1 MAYKKTPGRSNLV
14 QPNGM
19 PNFSG
24 FKQAAASYNQ
34 IGDLAYGIG
43 LDDRKREF
51 NQLIR
56 QAEIDGKTAG
66 VAYDENGDLVPLTN
80 FDYAKASET
89 LAESDQKQI
98 LATYRK
104 AAVQTYVNAA
114 ANDINDAASKAL
126 IDNPNDPAAIRSSAQ
141 GYLQG
146 LGDLDEEIFTAL
158 APKVASAFTR
168 VENQALAQ
176 QRSDEIEY
184 AVAQGTSAFNQNAIE
199 LGVLYAKS
207 QGVSNIAQGQAL
219 DDRAN
224 EILAE
229 QDDIIETLKANEVS
243 QTIIDQMLDTQ
254 ATVIASKTAQ
264 AGVERAYYSG
274 GAAEAYRT
282 IKEVVAEAELN
293 PDVDSSTLR
302 TVMHESVR
310 MLSAIK
316 AAETQAEKE
325 VLSGIYGDLYRRV
338 VVEGLDIVSEMANPE
353 SPIHDLEPT
362 QQATLFQVGTAS
374 MQSLN
379 EQHAKGYKAQYDN
392 YFSVFENPSST
403 TVEQAMDAMRE
414 IKLLHGMNLLGP
426 TGDKLLREAETKF
439 NEALVSYQGDD
450 IERQGSVIS
459 IRLNPNLSD
468 FSKPPSFYLNEMY
481 IGDLESKN
489 IIGKGGYWSDREA
502 FITDVGTYAKAHQ
515 TRLDLTRLAG
525 LAEAKAANSI
535 MPTQQEINALAEVR
549 GFNMNDISAGLLS
562 EDEDVFMQNVN
573 NVAGFA
579 VQTQGLLHPASAFL
593 LENASKNVENADRSI
608 RLMGQ
613 VVSAIREARGIDNEQ
628 AENIFLSN
636 LSEETVAFLR
646 ISDRVGPELAVQA
659 FAADTNLNRNAT
671 SLIANPKYSD
681 MSEDEALETLFMDSY
696 NEALIGRKL
705 FDIMQPYITD
715 KDNQMLYQMAS
726 DAGVSNVEGM
736 ILSDPYVKQAMKS
749 IFLGKVLTYPQYDP
763 VKAMRDTIRDIGKRV
778 GAQQNAYTGELEFV
792 TNPILP
798 RAQATTG
805 NAGVT
810 LGMNDI
816 NQDIKDIFSSTPG
829 LIAPN
834 ILEQLLRV
842 DEAPRVSDI
851 GFPDKYM
858 DTALHYV
865 PNEVYGGTQTYK
877 VILRTSYGQ
886 AIPLLDNYSFDFKRT
901 QGYESFLSAVDT
913 LKSDRLKNF
922 WSAYGAMD
930 QSLLQSGFD
939 SLERTRSDRSFG
951 SLLNIFNSTFRA
963 NIGDEPLS
971 REEKDE
977 FFYMIERITS
987 LGWR

>member
-1 MAYKKTPGRSNLV
+1 MAYRKTPGRSNLV

-19 PNFSG
+19 PNFNG
-24 FKQAAASYNQ
+24 FKQAAAAYNQ
-34 IGDLAYGIG
+34 IGELAYGIG

-146 LGDLDEEIFTAL
+146 LGDLDEEIYTAL

-184 AVAQGTSAFNQNAIE
+184 AVSQGTSAFNQNAIE

-282 IKEVVAEAELN
+282 IKQVVAEAELN

-316 AAETQAEKE
+316 AAETQAQKE

-353 SPIHDLEPT
+353 SPIHDLEST

-374 MQSLN
+374 IQSLN
-379 EQHAKGYKAQYDN
+379 EQQAKGYKAQYDN
-392 YFSVFENPSST
+392 YFSVFENPTQT
-403 TVEQAMDAMRE
+403 TPEQAMDAMRE

-426 TGDKLLREAETKF
+426 TGDKLLLEAKTKF

-450 IERQGSVIS
+450 IERQGSLVS
-459 IRLNPNLSD
+459 MRLNPNLTD
-468 FSKPPSFYLNEMY
+468 FSMSPADYLNEMY
-481 IGDLESKN
+481 ISGLESKN

-502 FITDVGTYAKAHQ
+502 FITDVGTYAGAYQK
-515 TRLDLTRLAG
+515 RLDLTKLAG

-535 MPTQQEINALAEVR
+535 PPTQQEINALAEVR

-579 VQTQGLLHPASAFL
+579 VQTRGLLHPAASFL
-593 LENASKNVENADRSI
+593 LENASNNIGNADRAM

-613 VVSAIREARGIDNEQ
+613 TVSAIREARGIDNEQ
-628 AENIFLSN
+628 AENIFFNN
-636 LSEETVAFLR
+636 LSEESVAFLR
-646 ISDRVGPELAVQA
+646 IASDISPELAVDA
-659 FAADTNLNRNAT
+659 FAADRNLNRNAT
-671 SLIANPKYSD
+671 SIVANTKYSTLP
-681 MSEDEALETLFMDSY
+681 EDQALEDFFMDTYKES
-696 NEALIGRKL
+696 LVGRSIL
-705 FDIMQPYITD
+705 DIMQSYITD
-715 KDNQMLYQMAS
+715 EDNQMLNQIAS
-726 DAGVSNVEGM
+726 RGGVTNVKGM
-736 ILSDPYVKQAMKS
+736 ILSDPHIKQGMKS
-749 IFLGKVLTYPQYDP
+749 LFLGKMLKYPQYDP
-763 VKAMRDTIRDIGKRV
+763 VKAMRDTIREIGTRV

-834 ILEQLLRV
+834 ILEQLMRV

-939 SLERTRSDRSFG
+939 SLERTRSDRSFS

-963 NIGDEPLS
+963 NIGDDPLS
-971 REEKDE
+971 GEEKDE
-977 FFYMIERITS
+977 FFYMIDRITS

>member
-1 MAYKKTPGRSNLV
+1 MAFKKTAGRSNLV
-14 QPNGM
+14 QPNGI

-24 FKQAAASYNQ
+24 FKQAAASYAQ
-34 IGDLAYGIG
+34 IGELAYGIG

-66 VAYDENGDLVPLTN
+66 VVYDEQGNLTPLTN

-89 LAESDQKQI
+89 YSGADQDQI
-98 LATYRK
+98 LSVYRR
-104 AAVQTYVNAA
+104 AAVQTYVNAS
-114 ANDINDAASKAL
+114 ANDINDAATKAL
-126 IDNPNDPAAIRSSAQ
+126 IENPSDPAAIRSSAQ

-146 LGDLDEEIFTAL
+146 LGDLDEDIFSAI
-158 APKVASAFTR
+158 APKVDAAFITA
-168 VENQALAQ
+168 ENQALAQ
-176 QRSDEIEY
+176 QRADSIDF
-184 AVAQGTSAFNQNAIE
+184 AVDQGKKAFNQNSAE

-207 QGVSNIAQGQAL
+207 AGTTNPAQATAVQ
-219 DDRAN
+219 DRID

-229 QDDIIETLKANEVS
+229 QDDIINTLEANEVS
-243 QTIIDQMLDTQ
+243 PKDIDGIRDTQ
-254 ATVIASKTAQ
+254 ATVIASKVAQ

-274 GAAEAYRT
+274 GASEAYMM
-282 IKEVVAEAELN
+282 IKETVAEAELN

-302 TVMHESVR
+302 SVMSQSVQI
-310 MLSAIK
+310 LSAIK
-316 AAETQAEKE
+316 AAETQQQKE
-325 VLSGIYGDLYRRV
+325 VLSSIYGDLYRRV
-338 VVEGLDIVSEMANPE
+338 VVEKLDIVSEMANPE
-353 SPIHDLEPT
+353 SPIHSLEGT

-374 MQSLN
+374 IQSMN
-379 EQHAKGYKAQYDN
+379 QQQAKGYKFQYDN
-392 YFSVFENPSST
+392 YFAVFENPTET
-403 TVEQAMDAMRE
+403 TVDQAMEAMRE
-414 IKLLHGMNLLGP
+414 IKLLHGMGLLGP
-426 TGDKLLREAETKF
+426 TGDKLLLDASTKF
-439 NEALVSYQGDD
+439 SEALVAYQGDD
-450 IERQGSVIS
+450 IERKGSVIS

-468 FSKPPSFYLNEMY
+468 FSKPPSFYRNEMY
-481 IGDLESKN
+481 IGQLESEN
-489 IIGKGGYWSDREA
+489 IIGKGGYWPDRDA
-502 FITDVGTYAKAHQ
+502 FITDIGTYAGAYQK
-515 TRLDLTRLAG
+515 RLDLTRLAG
-525 LAEAKAANSI
+525 LAESKAANSI

-562 EDEDVFMQNVN
+562 EDEDVFMQNLN

-579 VQTQGLLHPASAFL
+579 VQTRGLLHPAASFL
-593 LENASKNVENADRSI
+593 LENASKNVGNADRSI

-613 VVSAIREARGIDNEQ
+613 VVSAIREARGIDTEQ
-628 AENIFLSN
+628 AESIFFSN
-636 LSEETVAFLR
+636 LNEETVAFLR
-646 ISDRVGPELAVQA
+646 ISDRVGPELAVEA
-659 FAADTNLNRNAT
+659 FRSDENRNRNAT
-671 SLIANPKYSD
+671 SLVANPKYSD
-681 MSEDEALETLFMDSY
+681 MSEDEALEAFFMDSY
-696 NEALIGRKL
+696 NEALVGRKA
-705 FDIMQPYITD
+705 FSIMQPYITD
-715 KDNQMLYQMAS
+715 EDNQMLYQMAA

-749 IFLGKVLTYPQYDP
+749 IFLGKVLGYKQYDP
-763 VKAMRDTIRDIGKRV
+763 VKAMRDTLRDIGKRV
-778 GAQQNAYTGELEFV
+778 GAQQNAYTGGLEFV

-805 NAGVT
+805 NAGAT
-810 LGMNDI
+810 LGMNNI
-816 NQDIKDIFSSTPG
+816 NQDIKDIFSNSPG

-834 ILEQLLRV
+834 ILEQLMRV

-901 QGYESFLSAVDT
+901 EGYKSFLSAVET

-939 SLERTRSDRSFG
+939 SLERNRSDRSFS

-963 NIGDEPLS
+963 DIGDEALTK
-971 REEKDE
+971 EEKDE
-977 FFYMIERITS
+977 FFYMIDRITS

>member
-1 MAYKKTPGRSNLV
+1 MAFKKTPGRSNLV

-24 FKQAAASYNQ
+24 FKQAAAAYNQ
-34 IGDLAYGIG
+34 IGELAYGIG

-66 VAYDENGDLVPLTN
+66 VAYDEQGNLVPLTN
-80 FDYAKASET
+80 FDYAKAGET

-126 IDNPNDPAAIRSSAQ
+126 IDNPNDPAAIRSSAK

-146 LGDLDEEIFTAL
+146 LGDLDEEIYTAL
-158 APKVASAFTR
+158 APKVASAFTK

-176 QRSDEIEY
+176 QRADEIEY
-184 AVAQGTSAFNQNAIE
+184 AVSQGTSAFNQNAIE

-282 IKEVVAEAELN
+282 IKQVVAEAELN
-293 PDVDSSTLR
+293 PDVNSSTLR

-316 AAETQAEKE
+316 AAETQAQKE
-325 VLSGIYGDLYRRV
+325 VLSGVYNDLYRRV
-338 VVEGLDIVSEMANPE
+338 VIEGLDIVGEMSNPE
-353 SPIHDLEPT
+353 SPIHDLEGT
-362 QQATLFQVGTAS
+362 QQAALFQVGTATL
-374 MQSLN
+374 QSLN
-379 EQHAKGYKAQYDN
+379 EQQAKGYQAQYEN
-392 YFSVFENPSST
+392 YLSVFENPTQT
-403 TVEQAMDAMRE
+403 TPEQAMDAMRE

-426 TGDKLLREAETKF
+426 KGDKLLLDAQTKF
-439 NEALVSYQGDD
+439 SEALVAYQGDD
-450 IERQGSVIS
+450 IERQGSIVS

-468 FSKPPSFYLNEMY
+468 FSKPPSFYQNEMY
-481 IGDLESKN
+481 MSGLESKN
-489 IIGKGGYWSDREA
+489 IIGKGGYWSDRDA
-502 FITDVGTYAKAHQ
+502 FLTDVGTYAGAYQK
-515 TRLDLTRLAG
+515 RLDLTRLAG

-535 MPTQQEINALAEVR
+535 PPTQQEINALAEVR

-579 VQTQGLLHPASAFL
+579 VQTRGLLHPASAFL

-628 AENIFLSN
+628 AENVFLNN

-659 FAADTNLNRNAT
+659 FAADTNLNRSAT
-671 SLIANPKYSD
+671 SLVANPKYSD
-681 MSEDEALETLFMDSY
+681 MSEDEALEAFFMDSY
-696 NEALIGRKL
+696 NEALVGRKL
-705 FDIMQPYITD
+705 LDIMQPYITD
-715 KDNQMLYQMAS
+715 EDNQMLYQMAS

-749 IFLGKVLTYPQYDP
+749 IFLGKVLKYQQYDP

-778 GAQQNAYTGELEFV
+778 GAQQNAYTGGLEFV

-805 NAGVT
+805 NAGIT

-834 ILEQLLRV
+834 ILEQLMRV
-842 DEAPRVSDI
+842 DEAPRVSDL

-939 SLERTRSDRSFG
+939 SLERTRSDRSFS

-963 NIGDEPLS
+963 NIGDEPLTG
-971 REEKDE
+971 EEKDE